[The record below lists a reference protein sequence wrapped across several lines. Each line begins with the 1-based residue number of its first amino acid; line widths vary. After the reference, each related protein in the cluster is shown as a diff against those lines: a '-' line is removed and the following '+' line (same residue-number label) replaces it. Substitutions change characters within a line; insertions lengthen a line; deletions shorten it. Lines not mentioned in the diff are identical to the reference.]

1 MMFKHIL
8 VATDLRSRSE
18 EILSSLG
25 SMNPDFVGK
34 ITLLHVLDERS
45 NGHPPDEERQDQ
57 LAKQKARLEGRGFRV
72 EAISLKGVPFD
83 VIVHEAQVRETSL
96 AVIGRGDS
104 PRWKSRIMGET
115 ALRVLELCPCPV
127 MVCHGEGAQ
136 NPLFGDVVLGVDF
149 SNEAHQALQSLKKLA
164 QENAGLVKKVTLLHI
179 HEQKNIDLLLKLV
192 NREQI
197 EQIVALERERLEE
210 MVLGLRSAGIPD
222 VSVRMRTGKPVDE
235 ILADIEENRPT
246 LVVLGAQGQGRSEMY
261 RIGTTAF
268 RVAQMASCG
277 VLVIPLS
284 RPALPF

>member
-8 VATDLRSRSE
+8 VATDLRPRSG
-18 EILSSLG
+18 EILCGLG
-25 SMNPDFVGK
+25 AMDPGLVGK
-34 ITLLHVLDERS
+34 VTLLHVLDERF
-45 NGHPPDEERQDQ
+45 NGRLLASEKQEQ
-57 LAKQKARLEGRGFRV
+57 LAMQKARLEGRGFTV
-72 EAISLKGVPFD
+72 EAETKIGVPFD
-83 VIVHEAQVRETSL
+83 LIVHEAQVREASL
-96 AVIGRGDS
+96 VVIGRGDS

-115 ALRVLELCPCPV
+115 ALRVLELSPCPV
-127 MVCHGEGAQ
+127 LVCHGEGAK
-136 NPLFGDVVLGVDF
+136 NPLFGDVVLGIDF
-149 SNEAHQALQSLKKLA
+149 SNEAHHALQAIKKLA
-164 QENAGLVKKVTLLHI
+164 RENPGAVKKASLLHV

-197 EQIVALERERLEE
+197 EQIVALEQERLEE
-210 MVLGLRSAGIPD
+210 FALSLKEAGIPD

-246 LVVLGAQGQGRSEMY
+246 LAVLGAQGQGRSEMY

>member
-8 VATDLRSRSE
+8 VATDLRPRSE
-18 EILSSLG
+18 EILCSLG
-25 SMNPDFVGK
+25 SMDPGKVGR

-45 NGHPPDEERQDQ
+45 DGRPLDEAGQDR
-57 LAKQKARLEGRGFRV
+57 LGKQKTCLEGRGFKV
-72 EAISLKGVPFD
+72 EAIALRGVPFD
-83 VIVHEAQVRETSL
+83 VIVHEAQVRDASL
-96 AVIGRGDS
+96 VVIGRGDS

-115 ALRVLELCPCPV
+115 VLRVLELCPCPV
-127 MVCHGEGAQ
+127 MVCHGGEARRH
-136 NPLFGDVVLGVDF
+136 PLEDVVLGIDF
-149 SNEAHQALQSLKKLA
+149 SNEAHHALQAIKKLA
-164 QENAGLVKKVTLLHI
+164 RENPGAVKKVTLLHV

-192 NREQI
+192 SREQI
-197 EQIVALERERLEE
+197 EQIVALEQERLEE
-210 MVLGLRSAGIPD
+210 FVESLKAAGIPD
-222 VSVRMRTGKPVDE
+222 VTVRMRTGKPVDE

>member
-1 MMFKHIL
+1 MFKHIL
-8 VATDLRSRSE
+8 VATDLRPRSE
-18 EILSSLG
+18 EVLCGLG
-25 SMNPDFVGK
+25 SMDPGTVGR

-45 NGHPPDEERQDQ
+45 NGHPLDEEGQDR
-57 LAKQKARLEGRGFRV
+57 LSKQKARLEGRGFRV
-72 EAISLKGVPFD
+72 EAITTRGVPFD
-83 VIVHEAQVRETSL
+83 VIVHEAQVREASL
-96 AVIGRGDS
+96 TVIGRGDN
-104 PRWKSRIMGET
+104 PRWLSGIMGET
-115 ALRVLELCPCPV
+115 VLRVLELCPCPV
-127 MVCHGEGAQ
+127 LVCHGERPAR
-136 NPLFGDVVLGVDF
+136 PLFEDVVLGVDF
-149 SNEAHQALQSLKKLA
+149 SNEAHHALQALKKLA
-164 QENAGLVKKVTLLHI
+164 RENPGTVKQVTLVHV

-192 NREQI
+192 NKEQI
-197 EQIVALERERLEE
+197 EQIVALEQERLEE
-210 MVLGLRSAGIPD
+210 MVLGLKASGIPD

>member
-1 MMFKHIL
+1 MFKHIL
-8 VATDLRSRSE
+8 VATDLRPRSE

-25 SMNPDFVGK
+25 SVNPAYVGR

-45 NGHPPDEERQDQ
+45 NGHPLDDDGQDRFE
-57 LAKQKARLEGRGFRV
+57 KQKARLEGRGFRV
-72 EAISLKGVPFD
+72 EAIALRGVPFD
-83 VIVHEAQVRETSL
+83 VIVHEAQAREASL
-96 AVIGRGDS
+96 VVIGRGDS

-115 ALRVLELCPCPV
+115 VLRVLELCPCPV

-136 NPLFGDVVLGVDF
+136 NPLFGDVVLGIDF
-149 SNEAHQALQSLKKLA
+149 SNESHHALQAMKKVPKDA
-164 QENAGLVKKVTLLHI
+164 PGVIRKVTLLHV
-179 HEQKNIDLLLKLV
+179 HEQRNIDLLLKLV

-197 EQIVALERERLEE
+197 EQIVALEQERLEE
-210 MVLGLRSAGIPD
+210 MVLGLMSAGIPD

-235 ILADIEENRPT
+235 ILADIEGNSPT
-246 LVVLGAQGQGRSEMY
+246 LAVMGAQGQGRSEMY